1 MKPKKLILTS
11 FRRALASLEAV
22 LQRTEVDDI
31 VRDATIQ
38 RFEYTY
44 EIARKMIER
53 HLTWMGSAEIKQLSK
68 KDLFR
73 EATSAGLLE
82 DPEAWFD
89 YNRARNETS
98 HAYSEQAAIEVFEA
112 AKQFAPAARK
122 LLTVLE
128 KTHG

>member
-22 LQRTEVDDI
+22 LQKTEVDDI
-31 VRDATIQ
+31 IRDATIQ

-44 EIARKMIER
+44 EIAWKMIDR
-53 HLTWMGSAEIKQLSK
+53 HLTWMGAADVKQLSR

-73 EATSAGLLE
+73 EAAKAGLIE

-98 HAYSEQAAIEVFEA
+98 HTYSEQTAIEVFEA

-122 LLTVLE
+122 LLIVLE
-128 KTHG
+128 QTHG